1 MWKRNQLDQSAG
13 PTDPGVIHDPLY
25 GAIGL
30 TETARQLIDTPGF
43 QRLRRIKQLG
53 MASWVYPSA
62 VHTRFEHSLGVFH
75 TARVAIDQLEE
86 RGELQGVTEDQ
97 KALVMLA
104 ALIHDTGHHPGAH
117 LLEEYGYPGADHE
130 EAGEKWFMGG
140 AIGDILRQ
148 TGIPDAPRRVA
159 RLVQGRSDNPLGGL
173 ITGACDVDKVDYIQ
187 RDAYHCGLPVMFERE
202 RLLYCMTMVENPET
216 GKPELGLKEKGLV
229 NFEQLLYA
237 KFNLFRSVYFH
248 RTVRSATVMMRE
260 LVVQALE
267 TGLLEAEELETWTD
281 EELFILLRSRVAEAD
296 EQGRRYEHIIE
307 MTDRILNR
315 RLYKE
320 AASLPLSSAPDITPS
335 EGAEIEAFVADK
347 IGLPEEQVLLDI
359 PSKPTMLSTDI
370 LVRRKNGE
378 VVNASNLGP
387 DDGFALNQ
395 YAESFYHASGRWTL
409 FTAER
414 THLPNDKL
422 EELVHEALR
431 EQRDLPGIP
440 QP

>member
-1 MWKRNQLDQSAG
+1 MWKRNYVERPGQPS
-13 PTDPGVIHDPLY
+13 DPGVIHDPLY

-30 TETARQLIDTPGF
+30 TEIARKLIDTAGF

-86 RGELQGVTEDQ
+86 RGELDGVTDEQ
-97 KALVMLA
+97 KALVVLA

-140 AIGDILRQ
+140 EIGDILRT
-148 TGIPDAPRRVA
+148 TGIPNAPERVA

-173 ITGACDVDKVDYIQ
+173 ITGACDVDKIDYIQ

-202 RLLYCMTMVENPET
+202 RLLYCLTMVENPDT
-216 GKPELGLKEKGLV
+216 GEPQVGLKEKGLV

-260 LVVQALE
+260 LVIQALE

-281 EELFILLRSRVAEAD
+281 EELFILLRSRVAEAGNNGPRL
-296 EQGRRYEHIIE
+296 QHISE

-320 AASLPLSSAPDITPS
+320 AASLPLSSAPDITP
-335 EGAEIEAFVADK
+335 EQVAEIEAHIAHEMNLSDR
-347 IGLPEEQVLLDI
+347 EVLLDI

-370 LVRRKNGE
+370 LVQRKNGN
-378 VVNASNLGP
+378 VVNASQLGP

-395 YAESFYHASGRWTL
+395 YAESFYHASGRWSL

-414 THLPNDKL
+414 A
-422 EELVHEALR
+422 ELSNKRLQQFVKETL
-431 EQRDLPGIP
+431 
-440 QP
+440 